1 MIQITL
7 AEYEAISK
15 NYRSV
20 WDTERTD
27 WKDWAEVRHKY
38 MGKRTMMKWVQGFG
52 TCLLVEGQ
60 DFEIV
65 G

>member
-1 MIQITL
+1 MKQITL
-7 AEYEAISK
+7 AEYNALHK
-15 NYRSV
+15 DKRSV

-27 WKDWAEVRHKY
+27 WKDWQDVRHKY
-38 MGKRTMMKWVQGFG
+38 MGKRTMLTWVQGSG

-65 G
+65 